1 MIHHGKD
8 PSFEDLGEIK
18 SPQHISGQITLQ
30 TDPNQKSGQVNLAEQ
45 NKLNESLNASSN
57 KKDSDRV
64 DKEGEHDRTKATVA
78 TNNSTIILDQTFPNM
93 SESPNKLIKVE
104 NQKGDD
110 QSSAKEQKN
119 ESDYVDS

>member
-1 MIHHGKD
+1 M
-8 PSFEDLGEIK
+8 
-18 SPQHISGQITLQ
+18 
-30 TDPNQKSGQVNLAEQ
+30 
-45 NKLNESLNASSN
+45 NESLNASSN